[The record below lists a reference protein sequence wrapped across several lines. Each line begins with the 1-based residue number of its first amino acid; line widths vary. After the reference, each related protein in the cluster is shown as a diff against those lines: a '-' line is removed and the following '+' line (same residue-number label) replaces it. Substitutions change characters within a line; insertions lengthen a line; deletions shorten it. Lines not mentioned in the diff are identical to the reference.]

1 MHSPTFPH
9 TEMEPLARRCEIVEE
24 IKSVNSSHDLLLGKT
39 CARWNGAIVKLA
51 LEVALIWGEKGVN
64 INTVSEVGQDFSTF
78 LLTFKY
84 FLPPRDE
91 IVNVAGAETNRVSK
105 PEVSNRSFNCTF

>member
-1 MHSPTFPH
+1 MNF
-9 TEMEPLARRCEIVEE
+9 
-24 IKSVNSSHDLLLGKT
+24 SHDLLLGKH
-39 CARWNGAIVKLA
+39 ALGGIRLA

-64 INTVSEVGQDFSTF
+64 IDTVPEVRQDFSTF
-78 LLTFKY
+78 LLTCKY

-105 PEVSNRSFNCTF
+105 PEVPNRSFNCKL